1 MRPFVCAPLS
11 GATAVTATLPTSSHR
26 ILTARTHFLPH
37 EPRASRRCADSFCYP
52 CWEARTFD
60 ALRGCKAHR
69 DGHSCATSINAH
81 ADNLAARSGSNST
94 APEVNTY
101 TISIGDRR
109 TIKYE
114 YSSDGTKRGIEKG
127 RAAVVLEL
135 GGGDYTQRLSVLDA
149 RDEERDHVRGGPR
162 ATRLPHPRVPTVG
175 GVFMHSV
182 SVPEGDGDT
191 EKLSVAYVFRNTV
204 NFALVNVDTGL
215 HEYTRIE
222 RAAYATKR
230 VKYKMRSSMLATEF
244 WGAMY
249 PPFHARHS
257 QYAAEMA
264 QRIRYRL
271 ETSPA
276 WQLPQV
282 S

>member
-1 MRPFVCAPLS
+1 MDHHRRAR
-11 GATAVTATLPTSSHR
+11 TSHR
-26 ILTARTHFLPH
+26 VPH
-37 EPRASRRCADSFCYP
+37 HGASPR
-52 CWEARTFD
+52 
-60 ALRGCKAHR
+60 
-69 DGHSCATSINAH
+69 
-81 ADNLAARSGSNST
+81 
-94 APEVNTY
+94 
-101 TISIGDRR
+101 
-109 TIKYE
+109 
-114 YSSDGTKRGIEKG
+114 G
-127 RAAVVLEL
+127 RW
-135 GGGDYTQRLSVLDA
+135 
-149 RDEERDHVRGGPR
+149 
-162 ATRLPHPRVPTVG
+162 
-175 GVFMHSV
+175 
-182 SVPEGDGDT
+182 
-191 EKLSVAYVFRNTV
+191 FRNTV

-264 QRIRYRL
+264 QRIRNRL